1 MFPND
6 FKNHKKPPPPKPQ
19 LKWNTSVLFSC
30 DENFWGWILFSF
42 IFLWKAHFFKT
53 FVSIRR
59 KTLPLSVLY
68 SNSQFLGFGGLWDSW
83 VELFILSQSWSE
95 TASIRCYHSLTSRC
109 YRRISIFLC
118 AIRQVQLRTGQAAS
132 LWTVTIVREL
142 SGTIYP
148 SAPPFSAKWLQRS
161 STCTGSE
168 NKGRVEEK

>member
-1 MFPND
+1 MKYLCLIFMWWKFLRLN
-6 FKNHKKPPPPKPQ
+6 
-19 LKWNTSVLFSC
+19 
-30 DENFWGWILFSF
+30 SF
-42 IFLWKAHFFKT
+42 FLYFLWKAHFFKT

-118 AIRQVQLRTGQAAS
+118 TIRQVQLRTGQAAS

-148 SAPPFSAKWLQRS
+148 SAPHSMPSDCRDPTHARVQKTREELRKNNHLS
-161 STCTGSE
+161 V
-168 NKGRVEEK
+168 NKVKYQSLEGQTP